1 MDASCDQLLIENH
14 DWRAVLQTY
23 AELEAEAGLQSATVE
38 ADDAAD
44 GESGSRARWVPRL
57 KSAPG
62 VTSDRLAPIHG
73 KLIAHGLLQ
82 FSLEGRDAGVH
93 YRLTT
98 AARQALARVEAQS
111 SVPDAPAAQ
120 AA

>member
-1 MDASCDQLLIENH
+1 MEASCDQLLAENP
-14 DWRAVLQTY
+14 DWLSVLQTY
-23 AELEAEAGLQSATVE
+23 AEHEAAAGQQPAPVE
-38 ADDAAD
+38 EETAD
-44 GESGSRARWVPRL
+44 GESGGSRARWVPRL
-57 KSAPG
+57 RAVPG

-82 FSLEGRDAGVH
+82 FTLEGRDAGVH

-98 AARQALARVEAQS
+98 LARQTLARVEVASQI
-111 SVPDAPAAQ
+111 PEAPAAQ